1 MSEIINNKF
10 YEDIR
15 IILETSRKDV
25 SKAIN
30 FTMVDAYWNIGKRI
44 IDEQKGNETSVYG
57 SNLLGE
63 LSKKLSIEYGK
74 GFDETNLS
82 RMRKFFLAFSNRDT
96 LCHDLSWSH
105 YRLLLK
111 LENVDAINF
120 YVEESKKTNY

>member
-30 FTMVDAYWNIGKRI
+30 FTMVYAYWNIGKRI